1 MEAGTRAEVAAVM
14 ESSHDELGTK
24 VEKVVLMS
32 AGLAYKRREPV
43 TAMLVHPNNRGG
55 LMVQPHDAHANG
67 RVMLEAGLRRELLE
81 AGSVCFEMSSDAV
94 VRESQFEANER
105 LVAASEGLLAPV
117 SRTERFLTVAGS
129 HTAAFFKACVTGARA
144 ADGSS
149 LGALVAGREPD
160 HPVNVL
166 LRDGWEWVIIT
177 AAVEASF
184 PQLPSAFQQ
193 SYNTAHAAAKV
204 LGEIECMQTFAR
216 LFLQQSATCAEE
228 ARRAA
233 AEEQILLGKP
243 ACGKYLPQLVKF
255 VLLYGGGEKER
266 FPLVQFLAALTKH
279 GASVLLGEDFVR
291 AVVATE
297 VKEQLLPLTRCA
309 FMACQLTAPSW
320 KVKDGYARLLL
331 PSDADKLK
339 TAALSQRVADTEM
352 CLQRAWPV
360 YEQAAALADTDGG
373 EPLKA
378 MGRLMTRAV
387 LLLLQKQKAGREGIV
402 YKDLAELS
410 ALFATE
416 VQGEAAPAAVPSS
429 GSGRCSKKQ
438 PARALSLQECAD
450 PAVVAM
456 HANKH
461 LIIGERYTH
470 KEHAGQVFRL
480 VSVDS
485 AGATFRGKRLF
496 DAEVEVR
503 EELSKLKAWKRT
515 QALECVLCEPSLAAA
530 LQAPCVFSGEIRR
543 LRAQTLLWQQFEQ
556 HSGCGAL
563 LFAGNPCA
571 IFADK
576 TYKAKKL
583 KLWPGGTLVAL
594 KEGETAKEG
603 AVLLQFEGEQFTVQP
618 LRPTADFA
626 KASAL
631 VAFWWAN
638 KPAEEGNLVFTSAKV
653 AGLTVPVLT
662 NEQEVR
668 KHELL
673 QLRAPD
679 QASPKKRAKKAA

>member
-1 MEAGTRAEVAAVM
+1 
-14 ESSHDELGTK
+14 
-24 VEKVVLMS
+24 
-32 AGLAYKRREPV
+32 
-43 TAMLVHPNNRGG
+43 
-55 LMVQPHDAHANG
+55 
-67 RVMLEAGLRRELLE
+67 
-81 AGSVCFEMSSDAV
+81 
-94 VRESQFEANER
+94 
-105 LVAASEGLLAPV
+105 
-117 SRTERFLTVAGS
+117 
-129 HTAAFFKACVTGARA
+129 
-144 ADGSS
+144 
-149 LGALVAGREPD
+149 
-160 HPVNVL
+160 
-166 LRDGWEWVIIT
+166 
-177 AAVEASF
+177 
-184 PQLPSAFQQ
+184 
-193 SYNTAHAAAKV
+193 
-204 LGEIECMQTFAR
+204 
-216 LFLQQSATCAEE
+216 
-228 ARRAA
+228 
-233 AEEQILLGKP
+233 
-243 ACGKYLPQLVKF
+243 
-255 VLLYGGGEKER
+255 
-266 FPLVQFLAALTKH
+266 
-279 GASVLLGEDFVR
+279 
-291 AVVATE
+291 
-297 VKEQLLPLTRCA
+297 
-309 FMACQLTAPSW
+309 
-320 KVKDGYARLLL
+320 
-331 PSDADKLK
+331 
-339 TAALSQRVADTEM
+339 M

-571 IFADK
+571 ILADK